1 MKSKLCKIATL
12 TIMSMLSTNAFALSE
27 KGYEQANTS
36 KIVNG
41 YQVLN
46 CFASGDLSL
55 KEDSKTPHT
64 PFDFCKNENVD
75 LILKVANSL
84 DKPNFAGDLKL
95 IKITPKANH
104 KPKEFV
110 DYALVVVVDEKDK
123 LIMPSPYA
131 YGVKSSSPT
140 TNSETD
146 KKVSLGALYA
156 TPKSFMFAFENPV
169 WEQQNLAK
177 FNDKKTDKAYENY
190 SLFVSFDTKIDRPSP
205 LQNSILGMFRGL
217 DPHMGVMGIKDSNFI
232 SNVQGSYEYEI
243 DTSEVPFSIVHK
255 RYPEYDKELV
265 NRENEFSVKYRTL
278 DMVLKMYGR

>member
-12 TIMSMLSTNAFALSE
+12 TVVSMLSTNVFALSE
-27 KGYEQANTS
+27 KGFEQANTS
-36 KIVNG
+36 KNVNG

-55 KEDSKTPHT
+55 KEDSKTPHN

-75 LILKVANSL
+75 LILKTASSL
-84 DKPNFAGDLKL
+84 NKPNFAGDLKL
-95 IKITPKANH
+95 VKITPKTNQ
-104 KPKEFV
+104 KPREFI

-131 YGVKSSSPT
+131 YGVKSNSS
-140 TNSETD
+140 NTD
-146 KKVSLGALYA
+146 NEINKKVSLGALYA
-156 TPKSFMFAFENPV
+156 TPKSFMFTFENPI

-177 FNDKKTDKAYENY
+177 ANDKKTEKAYENY
-190 SLFVSFDTKIDRPSP
+190 SLFVSSDTKVDLEIP
-205 LQNSILGMFRGL
+205 LQNSLQGMFLGL
-217 DPHMGVMGIKDSNFI
+217 DPHANKKSSHFI
-232 SNVQGSYEYEI
+232 SNVQGSSEYEI

-265 NRENEFSVKYRTL
+265 RRDNEFSVQYRTL